1 MKTKERSYSHPVLNP
16 DSDDV
21 IPNKFE
27 FKLEPIATAD
37 CYKLKYNIILENKTL
52 TKLITV
58 GDAYFALH
66 VECTRN
72 FYRELFR
79 STKNNDYI
87 EIPFGEIEG
96 TVEVSLFICAAT
108 NLNNYTI
115 SDSHADYE
123 GLKFNL
129 EQGDILA
136 IARSL
141 EFEAEKEY
149 DSLQKMSSIM
159 KIDESDKVSS
169 GFIVNDFAEDKI
181 RILLSREDYQK
192 YGTLKNLPNKN
203 SALIQSI
210 TLPVLIEAINTI
222 KSQYIEEDQNIECPP
237 RWHRK
242 INQKLSLIDRNW
254 IEKDISSLELAQII
268 LENPFGRFLKDA
280 LDFNEE

>member
-1 MKTKERSYSHPVLNP
+1 MKTKERSISHPVLNP

-21 IPNKFE
+21 IPNNFE
-27 FKLEPIATAD
+27 FKLEPLATD
-37 CYKLKYNIILENKTL
+37 VCYKLKYNIILENKTL
-52 TKLITV
+52 TQLIAK

-72 FYRELFR
+72 FYRELFC
-79 STKNNDYI
+79 STKNNDHI
-87 EIPFGEIEG
+87 EIPSGEIEG

-136 IARSL
+136 ISRSL
-141 EFEAEKEY
+141 EFEAEKDY

-159 KIDESDKVSS
+159 EIVPSDKVSP
-169 GFIVNDFAEDKI
+169 GFIVNDFVEDKI
-181 RILLSREDYQK
+181 RIMLSSEDYVN
-192 YGTLKNLPNKN
+192 YGTLKKLPNKH
-203 SALIQSI
+203 SAVIQSI

-222 KSQYIEEDQNIECPP
+222 KSQYVQEDQNIECPP

-242 INQKLSLIDRNW
+242 INQKLSLRDKNW
-254 IEKDISSLELAQII
+254 IKNDISSLELAQII

-280 LDFNEE
+280 LDINEE